1 MNKISFE
8 EAMTKLET
16 EVKKLEGGN
25 MTLEE
30 SISAFEN
37 AVKLVKICN
46 EKLESAERRVRLLT
60 EGEDGQVTDLPFDVD
75 YET

>member
-8 EAMTKLET
+8 EAMTKLEA

-37 AVKLVKICN
+37 AVKLVKMCN